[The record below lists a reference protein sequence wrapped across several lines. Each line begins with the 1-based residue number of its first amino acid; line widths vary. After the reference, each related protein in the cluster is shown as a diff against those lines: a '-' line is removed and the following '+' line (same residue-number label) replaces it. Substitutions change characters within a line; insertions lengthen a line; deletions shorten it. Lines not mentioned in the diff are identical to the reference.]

1 MRGPNVN
8 PPPPC
13 GEKLLSRVT
22 VRKGEYGVNTR
33 WNCGW
38 AWNHTLK
45 NAGLNKTQCWVNMT
59 EHILGCFQPTMG
71 KCLTNLLG
79 SNPAAGFVDILPSA
93 GLYLTQHFL
102 ECMIAL
108 SAVARNSGPFALILL
123 WGPLKITF
131 SGGCQAPSEH
141 RSGPSQLLG
150 SQPLLHLLARLKP
163 ASSKNMNG
171 FHQLPALSPSKKAFI
186 VGKTNTENYDFEFL
200 GIFFLPTTGILKLI
214 IPEHTQS
221 SVAQAL

>member
-1 MRGPNVN
+1 MFN
-8 PPPPC
+8 PTFWA
-13 GEKLLSRVT
+13 VT
-22 VRKGEYGVNTR
+22 
-33 WNCGW
+33 
-38 AWNHTLK
+38 
-45 NAGLNKTQCWVNMT
+45 
-59 EHILGCFQPTMG
+59 QP
-71 KCLTNLLG
+71 LG
-79 SNPAAGFVDILPSA
+79 SSIFLPSA

-131 SGGCQAPSEH
+131 SGGVVRPPANIVLG
-141 RSGPSQLLG
+141 RSQPLG

-200 GIFFLPTTGILKLI
+200 GIFFSPNNRHLETDHTWTYSVLSCSSPVI
-214 IPEHTQS
+214 IHSIRQELYLYSLQ
-221 SVAQAL
+221 VWRN